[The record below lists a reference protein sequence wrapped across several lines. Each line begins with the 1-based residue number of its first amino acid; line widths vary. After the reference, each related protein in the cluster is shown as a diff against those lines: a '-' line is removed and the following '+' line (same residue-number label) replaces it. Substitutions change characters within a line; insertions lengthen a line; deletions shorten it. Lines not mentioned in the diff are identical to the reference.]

1 MYILIFDM
9 SCVISVCIHKI
20 IGRTARRTKASN
32 PFSRVNILVME
43 GRVLCHLAEIYKIH
57 GPTRLVSSVPSI
69 YIHTMSIS
77 KQTSG
82 FSQSLSVL

>member
-57 GPTRLVSSVPSI
+57 GPTRLASSVPSI
-69 YIHTMSIS
+69 HNVGCLNVDVDDFIADD
-77 KQTSG
+77 
-82 FSQSLSVL
+82 